1 MGLLDSTTQNT
12 YYNSSNSANYGDY
25 QFITLENI
33 IANFQIAYV
42 GEGKIISKASVNDIR
57 FHGMRGIQEFSYDI
71 LKSVKSQEISVPN
84 TLQMILP
91 QDYVNYVKLTTSGS
105 DGVKR
110 NLYPTSKTSNPL
122 SIVQADDGTYSFS
135 GSASN
140 DFRKITVTCVAG
152 SSNVDGDYLKLPFLD
167 SQNVLQFLYF
177 IFDSDSDVEDGL
189 APTASQSNIRFH
201 IQFNSSDTVTEI
213 GDFLAKAIND
223 FGKHTATN
231 NNGVVTI
238 VYNQILSSYSNEVAE
253 NGNTFQPA
261 SFSITVLNAG
271 ATSVNDNL
279 STNTDSTTWTN
290 YKSHTPVDLYNDE
303 YELDDHI
310 QQREGGRYGLE
321 PQHAHINGSF
331 YIDYR
336 TGHINFSSS
345 LSGKTVILD
354 YISDGLGTDA
364 EMIVHK
370 FAEEAIYKW
379 IAHGIIASKSNMPEY
394 LVNRFKKERFA
405 EGRKAKIRLS
415 RIKIE
420 EFTQILKG
428 LSKPIK

>member
-1 MGLLDSTTQNT
+1 
-12 YYNSSNSANYGDY
+12 
-25 QFITLENI
+25 
-33 IANFQIAYV
+33 
-42 GEGKIISKASVNDIR
+42 
-57 FHGMRGIQEFSYDI
+57 
-71 LKSVKSQEISVPN
+71 
-84 TLQMILP
+84 MILP

-152 SSNVDGDYLKLPFLD
+152 SSTVDGDFL
-167 SQNVLQFLYF
+167 QLAFLNSENIVDGICF
-177 IFDSDSDVEDGL
+177 IFDSDGDVTDGL
-189 APTASQSNIRFH
+189 LPNVSSSVIRVPVSFT
-201 IQFNSSDTVTEI
+201 SSDTATQV
-213 GDFLAKAIND
+213 GDKITKAINSV
-223 FGKHTATN
+223 GRHTATN

-238 VYNQILSSYSNEVAE
+238 VYSQILSSYSGESALSHIA
-253 NGNTFQPA
+253 GAA

-271 ATSVNDNL
+271 ATSVNDSL